1 LSALFSAIE
10 SGAILPAWATAAPLQ
25 WEARGETVK
34 ALAEAA
40 RATKAATSDL
50 SMMVQYKSKGV
61 GLQSTPSLKEK
72 VMEVFCKC
80 VLCGAN
86 EVAMATQGV
95 ASVLRTYYT

>member
-1 LSALFSAIE
+1 M
-10 SGAILPAWATAAPLQ
+10 Q

-61 GLQSTPSLKEK
+61 GLLVQSTPSLKEK
-72 VMEVFCKC
+72 VMEVF
-80 VLCGAN
+80 VSAYFVERMRWPWPHRGSRQYYVRTTRSTDTGSSLLLPIGTL
-86 EVAMATQGV
+86 E
-95 ASVLRTYYT
+95 LRR